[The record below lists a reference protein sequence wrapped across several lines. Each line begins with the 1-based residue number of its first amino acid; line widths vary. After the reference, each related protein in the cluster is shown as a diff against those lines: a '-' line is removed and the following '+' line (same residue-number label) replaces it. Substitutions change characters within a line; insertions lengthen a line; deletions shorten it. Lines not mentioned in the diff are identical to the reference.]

1 MVNAQPKKRD
11 SDSVTARTSA
21 LWKLYEER
29 RKKTGEE
36 QEIRRRE
43 HVCEKNENRNQMGQK
58 PDYIRKGKKR
68 RREEKKR
75 KDKKSLN
82 LKDKQKVKLD

>member
-43 HVCEKNENRNQMGQK
+43 HVCRSHMK
-58 PDYIRKGKKR
+58 
-68 RREEKKR
+68 REE
-75 KDKKSLN
+75 
-82 LKDKQKVKLD
+82 